1 MADDIASTR
10 WAVEASTSTT
20 ANDVVGAVNP
30 FATTALRTALVV
42 VAHPDDEALLC
53 GGTIARMTRAGMDVH
68 VAALSRGGQ
77 GRDKAFDA
85 SCEILGASGEVGD
98 LTSNDLRT
106 DGDLVTITDAL
117 IDARRPDVIITHGPG
132 AGQNQDHN
140 AICHAV
146 RITVSRSR
154 HPTLLLLGHPTFA
167 TTDFRPTFFV
177 DVTNVWCAKMEA
189 LAAYRQILDRD
200 YMTEE
205 YLRVKSRWWAQVAG
219 RDRGLCEAFEV
230 GLWRPGPA

>member
-1 MADDIASTR
+1 MADDIATTR
-10 WAVEASTSTT
+10 WAGAASTSM
-20 ANDVVGAVNP
+20 AADDPVGGANP
-30 FATTALRTALVV
+30 FATTALRTALVI

-53 GGTIARMTRAGMDVH
+53 GGTIARMTQAGMDVH
-68 VAALSRGGQ
+68 VASLSRGSQ

-85 SCEILGASGEVGD
+85 CCEILGATGEVGD
-98 LTSNDLRT
+98 LESNDLRI

-117 IDARRPDVIITHGPG
+117 IDARRPDVVITHGPG

-154 HPTLLLLGHPTFA
+154 HPTMLLLGHPTFA

-177 DVTNVWCAKMEA
+177 DVTNVWYAKIEA

-200 YMTEE
+200 YMSEE

-219 RDRGLCEAFEV
+219 RERGLCEAFEI
-230 GLWRPGPA
+230 GLWRPAPA

>member
-1 MADDIASTR
+1 MADDL
-10 WAVEASTSTT
+10 
-20 ANDVVGAVNP
+20 VGAVNP

-53 GGTIARMTRAGMDVH
+53 GGTIARMTQAGMDVH

-85 SCEILGASGEVGD
+85 CCEILGASGEVGD
-98 LTSNDLRT
+98 LASNDLRT

-117 IDARRPDVIITHGPG
+117 IDARRPDVVITHGPG
-132 AGQNQDHN
+132 AGQN
-140 AICHAV
+140 
-146 RITVSRSR
+146 
-154 HPTLLLLGHPTFA
+154 FA

-177 DVTNVWCAKMEA
+177 DVTNVWCAKMKA
-189 LAAYRQILDRD
+189 LTAYRQILDRD

-230 GLWRPGPA
+230 GLWRPAAT